1 MTHLRRWRG
10 GCDWCWAVDKKTCS
24 QLILTVTAMV
34 TSACHAMVTKHKQ
47 HCVILHQLGDIPEKR
62 NEVNMFTA
70 LVIAMQ
76 KPLCLAWDTLDSWGV
91 HHFKSKM
98 HS

>member
-1 MTHLRRWRG
+1 MTYLRRWRG
-10 GCDWCWAVDKKTCS
+10 GCDWCWAVYKKTCS
-24 QLILTVTAMV
+24 QLILTVTTMV

-70 LVIAMQ
+70 LVTNLLLKIYIYHYH
-76 KPLCLAWDTLDSWGV
+76 SI
-91 HHFKSKM
+91 SKLLIL
-98 HS
+98 